1 MESKEYEIHTDL
13 ACERYRA
20 DTKSEGIGYEQTEI
34 GNITVGELFVDNE
47 KEAKAQGIPVGR
59 YTTLFFESLSNMQE
73 SEQEEVS
80 AVLAEKLKE
89 YSLRITQ
96 KPSLRDVSVLIVG
109 LGNRY
114 ITADAVG
121 PLTVKYVTATRHIAS
136 EAPELFKSYFGS
148 KISVISPGVMSQTGI
163 ESSEIVESV
172 CKKLAPDLVVA
183 IDSLASRSCD
193 RLATTIQLCNTGITP
208 GSGIGNSRETLNLK
222 RLGVPVIAIGVPTVV
237 ESSTLV
243 YDAISKAE
251 LPSFSQDLEKILKS
265 GKSFFVSPKDS
276 DVVTENSARVIS
288 SSINSVFNE
297 GLYV

>member
-1 MESKEYEIHTDL
+1 MESKDYEIHTDL

-20 DTKSEGIGYEQTEI
+20 DTKAKDVGYKQTKI
-34 GNITVGELFVDNE
+34 GNITVGELNIDSE
-47 KEAKAQGIPVGR
+47 KEAKKQGISLGH
-59 YTTLFFESLSNMQE
+59 YTTLFFEPLSDMQE
-73 SEQEEVS
+73 NEQEEVS
-80 AVLAEKLKE
+80 AVLAKKLKE
-89 YSLRITQ
+89 YALKTTEKS
-96 KPSLRDVSVLIVG
+96 SLRDISVLIVG

-121 PLTVKYVTATRHIAS
+121 PLTVKYVTATRHIAT
-136 EAPELFKSYFGS
+136 EAPELFNCYFGS
-148 KISVISPGVMSQTGI
+148 KISVIAPGVMSQTGI

-172 CKKLAPDLVVA
+172 CKKLSPDLVVA

-251 LPSFSQDLEKILKS
+251 LPSFSAELEKILKS

-276 DVVTENSARVIS
+276 DIVTENSARVIS

-297 GLYV
+297 GLYM